1 MPANLRRRVIR
12 AIARARAQ
20 GRNATGPTVAIWAA
34 SLAICACFI
43 AFSAVALYNLR
54 TSALRQAESDLARY
68 SLTLAEQ
75 ADRSFK
81 SVDLVTLSIADYIT
95 RLNLQNQ
102 DALTWRLGQRDIHDL
117 LIQNLSGLPQV
128 DAITVINAEGKL
140 LNFTRYWPI
149 PEVNISDRDYF
160 KALKADPKGTTFLS
174 EPAENRGTGT
184 WTIYLAR
191 RLNGPDGEFFGLVLG
206 AMTLQYF
213 EDFYRLTAPSD
224 ASAVALLRH
233 DGMMLARSPK
243 TTQVGKFFPEAAK
256 LIRAE
261 SSGTLRDLSPI
272 DGQMRL
278 KAAHSLRNYPLFV
291 LATQTEASALQ
302 EWYAIAKV
310 LISLCA
316 GAVTITLVSTF
327 FVSRWWHQQ
336 ILLRSMLEQKA
347 SADSARARAES
358 ELLRERS
365 QRAEASNQAKSAFL
379 AVMSHEMRTPLNGV
393 IGALDLLQRTQLD
406 REQSSFVEAALNSSE
421 ALLAQISDVL
431 DFSKM
436 EAGRLEL
443 EYSGVNVRQL
453 ASSLFSIVGTQ
464 ASARGNTLTLS
475 VEDALPP
482 LLTGDPVRL
491 RQILLNFLSNAVKF
505 TSHGNIRLEI
515 ARRATD
521 PGAMQVEFSVA
532 DTGDG
537 IPSDRIESLFNEFSM
552 VDASYS
558 RNAGGTGLG
567 LAISKRLVTTM
578 GGEIGVESEVGKGS
592 RFWFRIPL
600 TEWVSTP
607 SAAIGPELTPVGPAR
622 PLDILLV
629 DDNPTNLLVVG
640 KMLEAAGHRI
650 TTGANGREA
659 LAAARDKLF
668 DVVFMDISMPEMD
681 GMEAT
686 RRIRLLPQPFNGVPI
701 IALTANAVAGDRG
714 HFISA
719 GMNDYVTKPVRRA
732 QLDAILQQYTANRK
746 AEAAEPVSSVSDASP
761 AIPSAGL
768 DTAPLID
775 LKELQQLAAETS
787 PEIVQ
792 SVITEFFG
800 ELDERLETF
809 SKAVA
814 AGEIGEIARISHA
827 IAGSAAAVG
836 ALQLRQIAKRIETDC
851 KTGNSASALAL
862 GAQLCA
868 VAERTKAAL
877 REMEEEPG
885 CVAA

>member
-1 MPANLRRRVIR
+1 
-12 AIARARAQ
+12 
-20 GRNATGPTVAIWAA
+20 
-34 SLAICACFI
+34 
-43 AFSAVALYNLR
+43 VALYNLR
-54 TSALRQAESDLARY
+54 TSALRQSASDLSRY

-81 SVDLVTLSIADYIT
+81 SVDLVTLSISDYIS
-95 RLNLQNQ
+95 RLNLRDQ
-102 DALTWRLGQRDIHDL
+102 DALTERLGQRDVHDL

-160 KALKADPKGTTFLS
+160 KALKADPSGTTYLS

-191 RLNGPDGEFFGLVLG
+191 RLNGPSGEFFGLVLG

-213 EDFYRLTAPSD
+213 EDFYRSTAPNE
-224 ASAVALLRH
+224 ASAVALLRS

-243 TTQVGKFFPEAAK
+243 TTQVGKRFPEAAG
-256 LIRAE
+256 LVQAD
-261 SSGTLRDLSPI
+261 SSGTLRSFSPI

-291 LATQTEASALQ
+291 LATQTEDSALQ

-310 LISLCA
+310 LAGLC
-316 GAVTITLVSTF
+316 GAAVLITVVSTV
-327 FVSRWWHQQ
+327 FVSRWWQQ
-336 ILLRSMLEQKA
+336 QVLLRGMLEQKVT
-347 SADSARARAES
+347 ADRARADAEAT
-358 ELLRERS
+358 LLRERS
-365 QRAEASNQAKSAFL
+365 KLAEASSQAKSSFL

-393 IGALDLLQRTQLD
+393 IGALDLLQRTPLD
-406 REQSSFVEAALNSSE
+406 REQTTFVEAALNSSE

-443 EYSGVNVRQL
+443 EYTGVNVRQL
-453 ASSLFSIVGTQ
+453 ATSLFSIVGTQ
-464 ASARGNTLTLS
+464 ASARGNTLSLS
-475 VEDALPP
+475 VEDTLPA

-505 TSHGNIRLEI
+505 TRDGRIRLEM
-515 ARRATD
+515 ARRVV
-521 PGAMQVEFSVA
+521 GAGGPQIEFSVS

-537 IPSDRIESLFNEFSM
+537 IPADRIDSLFNEFSM
-552 VDASYS
+552 VDASYA

-567 LAISKRLVTTM
+567 LAISKRLVTIM

-600 TEWVSTP
+600 AEWGNTQSVET
-607 SAAIGPELTPVGPAR
+607 GPELTPVGPVRA
-622 PLDILLV
+622 LDVLLV
-629 DDNPTNLLVVG
+629 DDNPTNLMVVG

-650 TTGANGREA
+650 TTAANGREA
-659 LAAARDKLF
+659 LAAARDTRF

-686 RRIRLLPQPFNGVPI
+686 RRIRLLPQPFASVPI
-701 IALTANAVAGDRG
+701 IALTANAVAGDRA
-714 HFISA
+714 HFMAA
-719 GMNDYVTKPVRRA
+719 GMNDYLTKPVRRA
-732 QLDAILQQYTANRK
+732 QLDAVLERYTANK
-746 AEAAEPVSSVSDASP
+746 QPEAPEPAGKMADQPAAIVSTE
-761 AIPSAGL
+761 L
-768 DTAPLID
+768 ETAPLVD
-775 LKELQQLAAETS
+775 AKELQQLAAETS

-792 SVITEFFG
+792 SIISEFLG
-800 ELDERLETF
+800 ELEQRLEAL
-809 SKAVA
+809 SRALA
-814 AGEIGEIARISHA
+814 EGEMSEIARVSHA
-827 IAGSAAAVG
+827 IAGSAATVG
-836 ALQLRQIAKRIETDC
+836 ALQLRVIAKQIETDC
-851 KTGNSASALAL
+851 KTGKRDSALSRA
-862 GAQLCA
+862 AQVDK
-868 VAERTKAAL
+868 VAASTVTAL
-877 REMEEEPG
+877 RKVCEEPG
-885 CVAA
+885 CIAA